1 MEKNPIDKDKVA
13 ELPGL
18 LEYAHHVGSALI
30 KPEDRGKIKSKS
42 LTAMREQTNMQVK
55 NIYEQMQVLAN
66 QMNDIKSRI
75 EISEEIYN
83 TEMRFEPMPG
93 LIYHLYRKEDGNT
106 ALSIIGPDEWGKSSR
121 FNEFISSVKL
131 LADHTWEILK

>member
-1 MEKNPIDKDKVA
+1 MMEKNPIDKDKVA

-30 KPEDRGKIKSKS
+30 KPEDSGKIKSRA

-66 QMNDIKSRI
+66 QMNDIKFYSVLFVI
-75 EISEEIYN
+75 GVAVIYN
-83 TEMRFEPMPG
+83 
-93 LIYHLYRKEDGNT
+93 LYW
-106 ALSIIGPDEWGKSSR
+106 AAVVI
-121 FNEFISSVKL
+121 
-131 LADHTWEILK
+131 